1 MLQTNEGFVILSLT
15 EKTNNTVPRHGA
27 PGSAFPKAKEKDMTI
42 ANWTGIAG
50 GLALFLYGIRMMGQ
64 GIEHL
69 AGAKLKNILEKLT
82 KNRFVGLL
90 VGVFITAI
98 IQSSNATSAMTVGF
112 VNAGLMEFSRA
123 SGVIL
128 GANIGTTATG
138 LLIAL
143 NMSRIA
149 SVIAFVG
156 VVAVVFIK
164 RKSINNIG
172 SVVAGLGILFIGMN
186 LMKDNMAPL
195 ATEKYFTDM
204 LLSFENKFLLAV
216 LVGTLVTLIVQSVS
230 ASVGILQAM
239 ALAGAVTS
247 LDQVVFLILG
257 FNIGACTAA
266 VTAAIGGK
274 KDAKRTAMIHIMFNV
289 FAGLI
294 WGVGWK
300 LLPVRSWF
308 EALSPNVVQQIA
320 YMNVIEKLVG
330 AAILF
335 PCLPL
340 MEKLAKLIFPG
351 EDESEKRDM
360 LLHIN
365 NNDIGTI
372 SVAIAQAEAEVARM
386 YSLAKTNLDLS
397 CKLLTEKHPPREDL
411 ELIAKNEDTIDF
423 LNHAITDAL
432 IKITGACVLGPHEA
446 RIIDGM
452 HHVICDYE
460 RIGDHADNIAG
471 YVRHIMDQ
479 GLGFSE
485 SARREITELTTKVT
499 NFVEEAQRYYR
510 SSSEKTFEE
519 LEAIEDSVDNDVDFM
534 QEQHIRR
541 MNTGECKAEI
551 GMLYVEILT
560 DLERVA
566 DHALNIA
573 EAQK

>member
-1 MLQTNEGFVILSLT
+1 
-15 EKTNNTVPRHGA
+15 
-27 PGSAFPKAKEKDMTI
+27 MTA

-50 GLALFLYGIRMMGQ
+50 GLALFLYGIRLMGQ

-69 AGAKLKNILEKLT
+69 AGAKLKTILEKLT

-123 SGVIL
+123 TGIIV

-138 LLIAL
+138 LLIAI

-149 SVIAFVG
+149 SVIAFAG
-156 VVAVVFIK
+156 VIAIIFF
-164 RKSINNIG
+164 KSKHVNNLG
-172 SVVAGLGILFIGMN
+172 SVLAGLGILFIGMN

-195 ATEKYFTDM
+195 ATEKYFTDL
-204 LLSFENKFLLAV
+204 LLSFENRFLLAV
-216 LVGTLVTLIVQSVS
+216 LVGILFTATVQSVS

-239 ALAGAVTS
+239 ALAGVVTD
-247 LDQVVFLILG
+247 LNQVIFLILG

-266 VTAAIGGK
+266 VTAAIGGT
-274 KDAKRTAMIHIMFNV
+274 KDAKRTASVHVMFNV
-289 FAGLI
+289 FASLIFGLA
-294 WGVGWK
+294 WK
-300 LLPVRSWF
+300 LLPVNRWMQS
-308 EALSPNVVQQIA
+308 LSSNVVQQIA
-320 YMNVIEKLVG
+320 YVNLIEKIVG
-330 AAILF
+330 AIVLF
-335 PCLPL
+335 PMLPL
-340 MEKLAKLIFPG
+340 LEKLARLIFPG
-351 EDESEKRDM
+351 VDKRSERNM

-365 NNDIGTI
+365 NNDLGTI
-372 SVAIAQAEAEVARM
+372 SVAIAQAEAEVTRM
-386 YSLAKTNLDLS
+386 FGLAKKNLDLS
-397 CKLLTEKHPPREDL
+397 CQLLTDKHPNRADFEV
-411 ELIAKNEDTIDF
+411 INNNEETIDY
-423 LNHAITDAL
+423 LNRAITDAL
-432 IKITGACVLGPHEA
+432 IKITGACVLGPNEA

-471 YVRHIMDQ
+471 YVHHIMDQ
-479 GLGFSE
+479 GLGFSPA
-485 SARREITELTTKVT
+485 ARSEITELTAKVT
-499 NFVEEAQRYYR
+499 FFVEEAEKYYR
-510 SSSEKTFEE
+510 GVSEHTLDE
-519 LEAIEDSVDNDVDFM
+519 LEDLEQDVDNTVDFM

-541 MNTGECKAEI
+541 METGECKAEI

-573 EAQK
+573 QAGTK